1 MAIAGDL
8 EGERWV
14 DFEKRGGASAYDFLQ
29 FILRI
34 LDDIGPGTS
43 ARRRCFTMDN
53 LVTHKHPAVLYAIFA
68 ARHWVVFR
76 APYYLVD
83 RAIEYV
89 FNSIHH
95 QLTYHVHNIFD

>member
-1 MAIAGDL
+1 
-8 EGERWV
+8 
-14 DFEKRGGASAYDFLQ
+14 
-29 FILRI
+29 
-34 LDDIGPGTS
+34 
-43 ARRRCFTMDN
+43 MDN

-68 ARHWVVFR
+68 ARHRVVFR